1 MSRDSNVSS
10 KGNKKLLIGDITSG
24 TQGHQNSNINSQ
36 NNSNNSSQ
44 SVLKKQQIGTNSNSS
59 QKSKRSSLKPR
70 TPEEI
75 DGKNFITNALIG
87 ESSPSKVADLIKNYY
102 TEPVNHGEMMEGP
115 SHMLQ

>member
-1 MSRDSNVSS
+1 VSRDSNVSS

-87 ESSPSKVADLIKNYY
+87 ESSPSKVADYY